1 MGVMAE
7 PLVHRGL
14 SAGSTATSRASDHLL
29 LEFDAWVGREQRRI
43 FLLCLRMMQD
53 REEAD
58 MATQDCFVKAHR
70 ALRSGRQMELD
81 DPSKWITRIA
91 VNTCL
96 DRLRSRSWK
105 LWRRRP
111 AQEDE
116 SIILANAKE
125 ASPSAE
131 SRAFA
136 SQIAARVQSAV
147 GELSERQRAVFLL
160 RHYED
165 RKLEEIAE
173 ILGLD
178 VGTVKAHMARAMAK
192 LRTLLQDLY
201 GELK

>member
-7 PLVHRGL
+7 PLAHRGL
-14 SAGSTATSRASDHLL
+14 LSGEAATARASNQLL

-43 FLLCLRMMQD
+43 FLLCLRMLQD
-53 REEAD
+53 RDDAD

-70 ALRSGRQMELD
+70 ALKSSGQMELD

-116 SIILANAKE
+116 SVILANAPE
-125 ASPSAE
+125 VSPSAE

-136 SQIAARVQSAV
+136 TQISGRLQAAI

-160 RHYED
+160 RHFED
-165 RKLEEIAE
+165 RKLDEIAE

-178 VGTVKAHMARAMAK
+178 VGTVKAHMARAVAK
-192 LRTLLQDLY
+192 LRVLLRDLY

>member
-7 PLVHRGL
+7 PLAHPGL
-14 SAGSTATSRASDHLL
+14 LTGNTSVSRASDRLL
-29 LEFDAWVGREQRRI
+29 LEFDDWVLREQRRI

-53 REEAD
+53 RDEAD

-70 ALRSGRQMELD
+70 ALTASQMELD

-105 LWRRRP
+105 IWRRRP
-111 AQEDE
+111 SHDDE
-116 SIILANAKE
+116 TFILANAAE
-125 ASPSAE
+125 VSPSAE

-136 SQIAARVQSAV
+136 GEIAARLQSAI

-165 RKLEEIAE
+165 RKLDEIAE

-178 VGTVKAHMARAMAK
+178 VGTVKAHMARAVAK

-201 GELK
+201 GGLK

>member
-7 PLVHRGL
+7 PLAHTGL
-14 SAGSTATSRASDHLL
+14 LQSSTPVSRASDHLL
-29 LEFDAWVGREQRRI
+29 LEFDAWVVREQRRI

-53 REEAD
+53 RDEAD

-70 ALRSGRQMELD
+70 ALQNSGPMELE
-81 DPSKWITRIA
+81 DPSKWVTRIA

-96 DRLRSRSWK
+96 DRLRSKSWK
-105 LWRRRP
+105 IWRRRP
-111 AQEDE
+111 AHEDE
-116 SIILANAKE
+116 TIILANTKE
-125 ASPSAE
+125 VSPSAE

-136 SQIAARVQSAV
+136 GEIAARIQTAL
-147 GELSERQRAVFLL
+147 GELSERQRAVFVL

-178 VGTVKAHMARAMAK
+178 VGTVKAHMARAVAK
-192 LRTLLQDLY
+192 LRHLLHDLY

>member
-7 PLVHRGL
+7 PLAHTGL
-14 SAGSTATSRASDHLL
+14 LTGGNSASRVSEQIL
-29 LEFDAWVGREQRRI
+29 LEFDAWVAREQRRI

-53 REEAD
+53 RDEAD
-58 MATQDCFVKAHR
+58 MAAQDCFVKAHR
-70 ALRSGRQMELD
+70 ALRNSGTMELD

-105 LWRRRP
+105 IWRRRP
-111 AQEDE
+111 SHDDE
-116 SIILANAKE
+116 TIILANTKE

-131 SRAFA
+131 SQAFA
-136 SQIAARVQSAV
+136 GQIGARLQAAI

-178 VGTVKAHMARAMAK
+178 VGTVKAHMARAVAK
-192 LRTLLQDLY
+192 LRTQLQDLY

>member
-7 PLVHRGL
+7 PLAHTGL
-14 SAGSTATSRASDHLL
+14 LHGSASVSRASDRLL

-53 REEAD
+53 HDEAD

-70 ALRSGRQMELD
+70 ALQSSGQMELD
-81 DPSKWITRIA
+81 DPSKWVTRIA

-96 DRLRSRSWK
+96 DRLRSKSWK
-105 LWRRRP
+105 FWRRRP
-111 AQEDE
+111 GHEDE
-116 SIILANAKE
+116 TIILANAKE
-125 ASPSAE
+125 VSPSAE

-136 SQIAARVQSAV
+136 GEIAARIQTAI
-147 GELSERQRAVFLL
+147 GELSERQRAVFVL

-178 VGTVKAHMARAMAK
+178 VGTVKAHMARAVAK

>member
-7 PLVHRGL
+7 PLAHTGL
-14 SAGSTATSRASDHLL
+14 LAGGTAVSRNSDHLL

-53 REEAD
+53 RDEAD

-70 ALRSGRQMELD
+70 ALKTSGHMEFD
-81 DPSKWITRIA
+81 DPSKWISRIA

-96 DRLRSRSWK
+96 DRLRSRSWNF
-105 LWRRRP
+105 WRRRP
-111 AQEDE
+111 SHEDE
-116 SIILANAKE
+116 FIILANAKE

-136 SQIAARVQSAV
+136 GEIAMRIQTAI
-147 GELSERQRAVFLL
+147 GELSERQRAVFIL

-178 VGTVKAHMARAMAK
+178 IGTIKAHMARAVAK
-192 LRTLLQDLY
+192 LRTQLQDLY

>member
-1 MGVMAE
+1 MAE
-7 PLVHRGL
+7 PLAHTSLLTGG
-14 SAGSTATSRASDHLL
+14 SAAPRVSEQIL

-53 REEAD
+53 RDEAD

-70 ALRSGRQMELD
+70 ALKNSGKMELD

-111 AQEDE
+111 SHDDE
-116 SIILANAKE
+116 TIILANTKE
-125 ASPSAE
+125 SSPSAE
-131 SRAFA
+131 SKAFA
-136 SQIAARVQSAV
+136 GQIGARLQSAL

-178 VGTVKAHMARAMAK
+178 VGTVKAHMARAVAK
-192 LRTLLQDLY
+192 LRAQLQDLY
-201 GELK
+201 GELR

>member
-7 PLVHRGL
+7 PLAHPGL
-14 SAGSTATSRASDHLL
+14 LSGGKGASRVSDHLL
-29 LEFDAWVGREQRRI
+29 LEFDAWVEREQRRI

-53 REEAD
+53 RDEAD
-58 MATQDCFVKAHR
+58 TATQDCFVKAHR
-70 ALRSGRQMELD
+70 ALKNSGKMELD

-91 VNTCL
+91 VNACL

-116 SIILANAKE
+116 SLILANTKE
-125 ASPSAE
+125 AAPSAE

-136 SQIAARVQSAV
+136 SQISARLQEAI
-147 GELSERQRAVFLL
+147 GELSERQRAVFVL

-165 RKLEEIAE
+165 RKLDEIAE

-178 VGTVKAHMARAMAK
+178 VGTVKAHMARAVAK
-192 LRTLLQDLY
+192 LRTQLQDLY

>member
-7 PLVHRGL
+7 PLAHTGL
-14 SAGSTATSRASDHLL
+14 LTGGSPLARVSEQLL
-29 LEFDAWVGREQRRI
+29 NEFDAWVGREQRRI

-53 REEAD
+53 RDEAD
-58 MATQDCFVKAHR
+58 MATQDCFVKAYK
-70 ALRSGRQMELD
+70 ALKNNQMELD
-81 DPSKWITRIA
+81 DPAKWVTRIA

-105 LWRRRP
+105 IWRRRP
-111 AQEDE
+111 SHDDE
-116 SIILANAKE
+116 TIILGNTRE
-125 ASPSAE
+125 AAPSAE

-136 SQIAARVQSAV
+136 GEIGARLQAAI

-165 RKLEEIAE
+165 RKLDEIAE

-178 VGTVKAHMARAMAK
+178 IGTVKAHMARAVAK
-192 LRTLLQDLY
+192 LRTQLQDLY
-201 GELK
+201 GELR